1 MSAAIAPNPND
12 PQAPLGMPARPW
24 WIGYIRQLHLDIPLA
39 VESGGTGKNT
49 QLDAS
54 DIAETDALKILTA
67 DERTKLTGIAE
78 GAEVNTVDSVAGRTG
93 DVTLDAD
100 DVAPTSTKLWMSD
113 TQSSKLAGI
122 AENANNYTHPATHP
136 QSMIE
141 GLEDALAGKA
151 PLANPE
157 FTGTPKSPTLL
168 TKPTSAA
175 LWVIYN
181 PPGGGYV
188 GGSGASLLSNGIIE
202 IKLPSPGSGQAFI
215 ARMQI
220 EVFDYQ
226 AQQSYTVITEGFWQN
241 TNQWIRQSSQVVFPQ
256 GTVKKEVV
264 VGHGIAADGRPVI
277 QLETLAITRAYLRV
291 SIPWVMIT
299 WITNP
304 APFLNQWA
312 IATIRNSNPSTI
324 HTTRTCYPGLNAE
337 TTQIINGRQF
347 FRNAQ
352 GNVMYGPETATQ
364 HDPLVFG
371 YGNTLAW
378 KYRQNTNGE
387 LWFYR
392 FDGSDYTLSAT
403 WNPTTSSLD
412 LFNTPTAPTATA
424 GTNTTQI
431 ASTEFVQ
438 AKAEGALL
446 TEGTPSGPTD
456 TGTKGM
462 ARFDADYFYV
472 CTATNTWVRFP
483 KDGSWT

>member
-49 QLDAS
+49 PLDAS
-54 DIAETDALKILTA
+54 DIAETSTLKILTA
-67 DERTKLTGIAE
+67 TERT
-78 GAEVNTVDSVAGRTG
+78 
-93 DVTLDAD
+93 
-100 DVAPTSTKLWMSD
+100 
-113 TQSSKLAGI
+113 KLAGI

-141 GLEDALAGKA
+141 GLATALAGKA

-157 FTGTPKSPTLL
+157 FTGTPRSPTLL
-168 TKPTSAA
+168 TKPTSNA

-181 PPGGGYV
+181 PPGGGFV
-188 GGSGASLLSNGIIE
+188 GDSGASLRSNGIIE
-202 IKLPSPGSGQAFI
+202 IKLPSPGSAQAFI

-226 AQQSYTVITEGFWQN
+226 SHQSYTVITEGFWQN
-241 TNQWIRQSSQVVFPQ
+241 TNQWTRQSSQVVFPQ

-277 QLETLAITRAYLRV
+277 QLETLAITRSYLRV

-299 WITNP
+299 WITDP

-312 IATIRNSNPSTI
+312 IATIRDSNPSTI
-324 HTTRTCYPGLNAE
+324 HSTRTCYPGLNAE
-337 TTQIINGRQF
+337 TNQIINGRQF

-352 GNVMYGPETATQ
+352 GNVMYGPLTPTA
-364 HDPLVFG
+364 HDPLLFG
-371 YGNTLAW
+371 CGTTDHWKFRQLTDGTLS
-378 KYRQNTNGE
+378 
-387 LWFYR
+387 FYR
-392 FDGSDYTLSAT
+392 WTGSTWALAGT

-412 LFNTPTAPTATA
+412 LSNTPTAPTAA
-424 GTNTTQI
+424 EGTNTTQI
-431 ASTEFVQ
+431 ANTAFVQ
-438 AKAEGALL
+438 AKASGALL
-446 TEGTPSGPTD
+446 TEGTPSGPTA